1 MARGTYT
8 VKHDRVSSGVAV
20 CTLIEIEQATG
31 VLEIIRVKISNTDVE
46 VSNQWAV
53 NLVTLSTDGTNVTTP
68 TIVAHD
74 LAMASSGSTVRG
86 MCTAAFVVDN
96 IIVPD
101 GFNILNGYEFLPTID
116 ERIWVAAAKS
126 FAVHLPVAPPAAAVI
141 STSITYRVHG

>member
-1 MARGTYT
+1 MRGTYT
-8 VKHDRVSSGVAV
+8 VKHDRVSSGTSV

-53 NLVTLSTDGTNVTTP
+53 NLVTLSTDGTNVATP
-68 TIVAHD
+68 TVVAHD
-74 LAMASSGSTVRG
+74 LASASHGSTVRG

-96 IIVPD
+96 VIIPD

-116 ERIWVAAAKS
+116 ERIWIAAAKS

>member
-1 MARGTYT
+1 MARGIYT
-8 VKHDRVSSGVAV
+8 VKLDRVSSGTAI
-20 CTLIEIEQATG
+20 CTLIELEQATG

-53 NLVTLSTDGTNVTTP
+53 NLVTLSTDGTNVSTP

-74 LAMASSGSTVRG
+74 LASAAHGSTVRG
-86 MCTAAFVVDN
+86 MATAAFVVDN
-96 IIVPD
+96 VIIPD

-116 ERIWVAAAKS
+116 ERITLAAGKA

-141 STSITYRVHG
+141 STSITYAVHG